1 MITLMIFNLL
11 ISNDTMIIVL
21 PTCIVYNLL
30 NNFRAFAAMITHF
43 IRMRAKSSE
52 CVMFSSQKVTS
63 ILVKNVR
70 QFVVT
75 CLESACGNTI
85 LNMKLIM
92 VTCSLFGDLKMQI
105 YLLFV

>member
-1 MITLMIFNLL
+1 MITLVIFNLL
-11 ISNDTMIIVL
+11 ISNDTLIIVL

-30 NNFRAFAAMITHF
+30 NNFRAFAAMTTHF

-52 CVMFSSQKVTS
+52 CVMFSGQKVTS

-75 CLESACGNTI
+75 GLESAR
-85 LNMKLIM
+85 
-92 VTCSLFGDLKMQI
+92 
-105 YLLFV
+105 